1 MLAQVQFTP
10 DGQFLLTGARQDPH
24 LLCWDVRIQAG
35 TTGDHS
41 RLQLWVLSCVPKAG
55 TTGDHCNRR
64 LVVSIDG
71 QVVCRRLAPQVIL
84 VGCGGEH

>member
-35 TTGDHS
+35 TTGDYS
-41 RLQLWVLSCVPKAG
+41 RLWKCHNVW
-55 TTGDHCNRR
+55 TTMYG
-64 LVVSIDG
+64 LVVCI
-71 QVVCRRLAPQVIL
+71 RLAQSVIT
-84 VGCGGEH
+84 VGSGDGKWWIV